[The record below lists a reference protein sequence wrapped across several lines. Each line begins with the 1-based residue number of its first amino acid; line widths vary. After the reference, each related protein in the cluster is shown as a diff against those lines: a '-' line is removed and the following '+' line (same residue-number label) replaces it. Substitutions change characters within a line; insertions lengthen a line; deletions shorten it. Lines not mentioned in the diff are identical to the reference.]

1 MWIFDKRSSKRW
13 KCILKTEKEHTKE
26 EIEKKINGYYLA
38 GNTYKVADEPGEH
51 GFYAV
56 INTAQNFA
64 IPNTVKYSRGKWQFG
79 CYQ

>member
-1 MWIFDKRSSKRW
+1 MGIFDKKPKRKW

-38 GNTYKVADEPGEH
+38 GTNYKVAEEMNEDGC
-51 GFYAV
+51 YAV
-56 INTAQNFA
+56 INTAQNFT
-64 IPNTVKYSRGKWQFG
+64 IPYVVKQSRGKWQFG